1 MRQGFRECYQIGL
14 WNNPRQGGNVR
25 LVLTIDAQGR
35 PASVTPVGGSGIE
48 RMVIDCLVKVARRG
62 SFMPRTSTDG
72 SIIVPIKLGSDR
84 ESDGAVAADPP
95 SRAN

>member
-1 MRQGFRECYQIGL
+1 
-14 WNNPRQGGNVR
+14 
-25 LVLTIDAQGR
+25 
-35 PASVTPVGGSGIE
+35 
-48 RMVIDCLVKVARRG
+48 MVIDCLVKVARRG